1 MVVLGS
7 RFWRARQDHPL
18 AAYRERIIYLLA
30 VASLAFLLPFSVNDF
45 VQGRLLVGIG
55 SVLVVLV
62 LAADAL
68 AIHRRRPPPV
78 PLQLIVVPAIPTIAL
93 AARQQGFG
101 PILWCYPALLILY
114 FALSRTMANVVTAIL
129 LLVLAPLSLRSAGP
143 EVTLRLL
150 VTITV
155 TAVFANLLLEV
166 IGELHEKLV
175 EQSIT
180 DPLTGAFN
188 RRHMEQRLAETL
200 ARCQRGRLPA
210 ALVLADIDHFKY
222 INDRFGH
229 ARGDE
234 VLKQVVALFAAQKR
248 LPDTLFRIGGEEFLL
263 LLPDTVEADAVA
275 MAERLRASIK
285 SDPML
290 APMQPTLSLGVAGLT
305 ADDSP
310 GSWLRGADAALYL
323 SKQRGRDRTSVRPA
337 VFEGGVVE
345 PELPPPAPA

>member
-1 MVVLGS
+1 MDVLRS
-7 RFWRARQDHPL
+7 RWWRAQQDHPL

-30 VASLAFLLPFSVNDF
+30 IASLAFLLPFSVNDF
-45 VQGRLLVGIG
+45 VQGRLAVGIG

-62 LAADAL
+62 LASDAL

-78 PLQLIVVPAIPTIAL
+78 PLQLIVLPAIPTIAL
-93 AARQQGFG
+93 AAQQQGFG

-114 FALSRTMANVVTAIL
+114 FALSRAMANVVTAVL
-129 LLVLAPLSLRSAGP
+129 LLVLAPLSLRAVGP
-143 EVTLRLL
+143 EITLRLV
-150 VTITV
+150 VTISV
-155 TAVFANLLLEV
+155 TAVFANLLLGV
-166 IGELHEKLV
+166 IGELHHKLV
-175 EQSIT
+175 EQTIT

-200 ARCQRGRLPA
+200 ARCHRARLPA
-210 ALVLADIDHFKY
+210 ALVLADIDHFKD

-234 VLKQVVALFAAQKR
+234 VLKQVVSLFAAQKR

-275 MAERLRASIK
+275 MAERLRASVTN
-285 SDPML
+285 DPML
-290 APMQPTLSLGVAGLT
+290 APMGPTLSLGVAGLSE
-305 ADDSP
+305 DDSP

-323 SKQRGRDRTSVRPA
+323 SKQRGRNRTSVRPREA
-337 VFEGGVVE
+337 LGATQQTEM
-345 PELPPPAPA
+345 PPAPA